1 MQEYKFY
8 PNSYNYTLIKDKG
21 ISLEHFLKL
30 QIKYRNDFEKL
41 LMGIV
46 DFKKIDDYIDS
57 FGKKIPIVND
67 LEYNFYHKFSL
78 LGSKYIYFRNNIH
91 IENLS
96 LIEIEII
103 NASIVND
110 VDLDSKFL
118 LETYS
123 KVLYEDGDIVMFGI
137 PLEKNGVSSKS
148 LVFEFTYNQKEF
160 STVEQ
165 YNFVNEIVNVLL
177 KSLRNSIKG
186 VINTDISIISYNA
199 IPDIYLNDL

>member
-1 MQEYKFY
+1 M
-8 PNSYNYTLIKDKG
+8 
-21 ISLEHFLKL
+21 SL
-30 QIKYRNDFEKL
+30 N
-41 LMGIV
+41 
-46 DFKKIDDYIDS
+46 
-57 FGKKIPIVND
+57 
-67 LEYNFYHKFSL
+67 
-78 LGSKYIYFRNNIH
+78 
-91 IENLS
+91 
-96 LIEIEII
+96 EIEII
-103 NASIVND
+103 NASIIND

-137 PLEKNGVSSKS
+137 PLEKNGVFSKS

-177 KSLRNSIKG
+177 KSLSNSIKG

>member
-41 LMGIV
+41 LMGV
-46 DFKKIDDYIDS
+46 FDFKKIDDYIDS
-57 FGKKIPIVND
+57 FEKKIPIVND
-67 LEYNFYHKFSL
+67 LKYNFYHKFSL

-96 LIEIEII
+96 LNEIEII
-103 NASIVND
+103 NASIIND

-160 STVEQ
+160 SSVEQ

-186 VINTDISIISYNA
+186 VINTDISIICYNA

>member
-1 MQEYKFY
+1 MKEYKFY

-30 QIKYRNDFEKL
+30 QIKYRNNFEKL
-41 LMGIV
+41 LMGIF

-57 FGKKIPIVND
+57 FGKKIPTVND

-96 LIEIEII
+96 LNEIEII
-103 NASIVND
+103 NASIIND

-137 PLEKNGVSSKS
+137 PLEKNGVFSKS

-160 STVEQ
+160 SNVEQ
-165 YNFVNEIVNVLL
+165 YNFFN
-177 KSLRNSIKG
+177 
-186 VINTDISIISYNA
+186 
-199 IPDIYLNDL
+199 

>member
-21 ISLEHFLKL
+21 IDLEHFLKL

-41 LMGIV
+41 LMGIF

-57 FGKKIPIVND
+57 FGKQIPTVND

-96 LIEIEII
+96 LNEIEII
-103 NASIVND
+103 NASIIND

-137 PLEKNGVSSKS
+137 PLEKNEVFSKS